1 MTAPGDHGVQENHGG
16 EVPLAEVVSFVRRNW
31 RWIVGM
37 GFGAGVAT
45 ALAIVLLVSPS
56 FEASATLV
64 IVPPAFSSEL
74 QPSSLTVQGYQKLLE
89 SDAVVAETKRRLVET
104 DTLEPEARLRVG
116 HNLATRIFVSRRSEE
131 TELAPMIQ
139 ASARADTPVAS
150 AEVANTWAEVFLER
164 TRELMGGT
172 TSAAV
177 LFIDQQYPQ
186 AKQELAE
193 TEAERVRTEN
203 AFQSQCNEIETR
215 WDRMITRFKN
225 ETSEA
230 EAAHRAETRRLLEE
244 FSGDRNLETR
254 TAQLDALR
262 KAYGDLQDEQA
273 RVESQLELKRLQ
285 FEAAQNQ
292 IEATPQFLTLQKAIT
307 DEALWGAIASS
318 EKNGAR
324 LEQLQDKS
332 LLTQEINPVYT
343 ELSSRAARIEME
355 LNALMPRAEQ
365 LDTRLAAIAEQMK
378 SVDRALRTDNAA
390 LEKLERDREAGLQIL
405 REDSVLQL
413 AILQRKQQEEL
424 DSTKREWTSRVAQL
438 DRDVEQPR
446 ELSREL
452 AQEYNEA
459 VLAKGQEGLEDLRLG
474 SPAVPPET
482 AVPRGVALKS
492 LAAAVFGAFFGLL
505 IAAVRALGDVGG
517 GGRSRANNQS

>member
-1 MTAPGDHGVQENHGG
+1 MTAPDDHGVRENHGG
-16 EVPLAEVVSFVRRNW
+16 EVPLAEVVTFFRRNW
-31 RWIVGM
+31 LWVVGV
-37 GFGAGVAT
+37 GLGAGVAT
-45 ALAIVLLVSPS
+45 ALAIVLLVAPS
-56 FEASATLV
+56 YEASATLV
-64 IVPPAFSSEL
+64 IVPPTFSSEL
-74 QPSSLTVQGYQKLLE
+74 KPSSLTVQGYQKLLE
-89 SDAVVAETKRRLVET
+89 SDAVVAETKRRLVEG
-104 DTLEPEARLRVG
+104 DTVDPDSKLRVG
-116 HNLATRIFVSRRSEE
+116 RNLATRIFVSRRSEE

-139 ASARADTPVAS
+139 ASARADTPAAS

-172 TSAAV
+172 TSATV

-186 AKQELAE
+186 AKKELAE

-203 AFQSQCNEIETR
+203 MFQRQCNEIETR
-215 WDRMITRFKN
+215 WDRMITKFKN

-230 EAAHRAETRRLLEE
+230 EAVHQAETRRLLEE

-254 TAQLDALR
+254 SARLEALR

-273 RVESQLELKRLQ
+273 RVESQLELKSLQ
-285 FEAAQNQ
+285 LEAAKQQ
-292 IEATPQFLTLQKAIT
+292 IEVTPQFLTLQKAIT

-332 LLTQEINPVYT
+332 LVTQEINPVFT

-365 LDTRLAAIAEQMK
+365 LDTRLATMAEQMK
-378 SVDRALRTDNAA
+378 SVDRALRADNAA
-390 LEKLERDREAGLQIL
+390 LEKLERDREAGLLIL
-405 REDSVLQL
+405 QQDSFLQL
-413 AILQRKQQEEL
+413 ALLQRQQQQEI
-424 DSTKREWTSRVAQL
+424 DGAKREWTTRVAQL
-438 DRDVEQPR
+438 DRDVEQQR
-446 ELSREL
+446 ELSKEL

-482 AVPRGVALKS
+482 AAPRGVALKT
-492 LAAAVFGAFFGLL
+492 LAAAVFGAFLGLL
-505 IAAVRALGDVGG
+505 IAAVRALGDAGG
-517 GGRSRANNQS
+517 GGRSRAHNES